1 MRARD
6 EIKKIALARAKLMP
20 ENLNMAIGG
29 SRLNKL
35 AVIKHIEQEDEIG
48 QTIMRLELEYLK
60 DLVSGAI
67 YQNE

>member
-1 MRARD
+1 MRAKD

-20 ENLNMAIGG
+20 ENINMAIGG
-29 SRLNKL
+29 NMLNKL

-48 QTIMRLELEYLK
+48 KTIMHLELEYLK